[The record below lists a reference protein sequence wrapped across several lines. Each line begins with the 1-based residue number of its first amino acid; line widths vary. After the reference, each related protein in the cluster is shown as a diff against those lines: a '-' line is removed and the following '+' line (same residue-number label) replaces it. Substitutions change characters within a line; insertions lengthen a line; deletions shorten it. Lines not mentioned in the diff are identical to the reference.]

1 MESHERSK
9 LSEGLHA
16 IDQTATRL
24 TAMINELLDVARL
37 QMGRPLLLDRQ
48 QTDLVALA
56 QQVATELQPS
66 TDRHDLVVEAQ
77 TERTTGPWDRARL
90 ERVISNLVS
99 NAIKFSPEGGR
110 VTLVLRHEQRG
121 TEPWAAL
128 DVRDEGIGI
137 PPEDVPRIFERFYRG
152 SNVQGAI
159 EGTGL
164 GLAGAAQIVQQHG
177 GRLDV
182 KSEQGQGSIFT
193 MYLPFRVPQT
203 DTEAP
208 RQGRRRSEQAQP
220 VTLRPPPRRH
230 TMRAALFNGPRTIT
244 VGERPDPTI
253 EKPSDAIVRVVLGC
267 VCGSDLWYYRG
278 ESPHDLG
285 AIGHEFIGV
294 VEEVGAEVRGTAR
307 GDLVVAPFTFSDAC
321 MMRPS
326 GIGIRAIS
334 SAPRA
339 AL

>member
-1 MESHERSK
+1 MVRGEQLLIPNPISDRQVPVLINGAPLRDKRGIVAGGVVVFQDITPIKELEAQKDAFLAAASHDLKNPLTSIKARAQILQRQVARMDSRERRK
-9 LSEGLHA
+9 LTEGLHA

-48 QTDLVALA
+48 QMDLVALA

-110 VTLVLRHEQRG
+110 VTLVLRHEQHG

-128 DVRDEGIGI
+128 EVRDEGIGI

-182 KSEQGQGSIFT
+182 KSAQGQGSVFT
-193 MYLPFRVPQT
+193 MHLPFQVPR
-203 DTEAP
+203 TEPGASD
-208 RQGRRRSEQAQP
+208 QGRRPAEQ
-220 VTLRPPPRRH
+220 V
-230 TMRAALFNGPRTIT
+230 
-244 VGERPDPTI
+244 
-253 EKPSDAIVRVVLGC
+253 
-267 VCGSDLWYYRG
+267 
-278 ESPHDLG
+278 
-285 AIGHEFIGV
+285 
-294 VEEVGAEVRGTAR
+294 VGAG
-307 GDLVVAPFTFSDAC
+307 AP
-321 MMRPS
+321 
-326 GIGIRAIS
+326 
-334 SAPRA
+334 
-339 AL
+339 